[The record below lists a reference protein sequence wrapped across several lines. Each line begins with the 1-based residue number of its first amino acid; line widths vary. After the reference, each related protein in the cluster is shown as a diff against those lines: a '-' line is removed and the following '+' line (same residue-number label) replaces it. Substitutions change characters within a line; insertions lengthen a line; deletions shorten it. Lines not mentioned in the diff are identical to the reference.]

1 MKIWPKM
8 AAKMIKKAIQTQ
20 SMFWND
26 FSWLQENL
34 LHLIISTKNKSSTIS
49 YGAPLLVIEVDEYW
63 TSFDGKIQTSLL
75 NSAP

>member
-34 LHLIISTKNKSSTIS
+34 LHLIISTKNKSSTFL